1 MYNIV
6 TNQMCTLLSEEANI
20 LNFNKILDY
29 LLQSIK
35 EKKDQYKKT
44 PTYNNFILV
53 QNYII
58 FFMVLTLNLKKY
70 PSFIKTVFKGECDF
84 FHKLVEILK
93 EFPKKKSKILLG
105 IINNIFLE
113 EYKDIYFR
121 KEKDDELEEIFIN
134 ELKNFSS
141 IESDITSYYQKETYK
156 KMFKTLLDFTISY
169 NNFFSN
175 NTKITEEE
183 KPTYKLL
190 IAQSLIRVVFSKER
204 TKYFDQEKFYEYKV
218 IKRVIDKDME
228 ETVQKFG
235 DEYRTLFRKED
246 LCDDFIK
253 YMFFIFG
260 NTMMIESFVKPLK
273 NMLKKN
279 GIYLDSDFEIINN
292 KNSSSENKNKDITK
306 EEFDILVSEMIK
318 KLQETIPL
326 VLKILLRL
334 IYDSVREHFTIE
346 ADNYSPLYSSLI
358 FNFIISPRIQMIYSI
373 NPLNCVFIRSLNRLL
388 RNTCFNFK
396 FNADDPL
403 AEFNDI
409 IEKNN
414 KKMKNFI
421 KDYILKIKIQEDS
434 VKYSLKDLF
443 TEKYIIYP
451 NFLFYWDSRLLCSTI
466 QGGVDKIIEYM
477 DITGGNNTG

>member
-1 MYNIV
+1 MYDI
-6 TNQMCTLLSEEANI
+6 LSEEASVS
-20 LNFNKILDY
+20 NFNKILKY
-29 LLQSIK
+29 LLKSIEAKK
-35 EKKDQYKKT
+35 EQYKKN
-44 PTYNNFILV
+44 PTYNNFILI

-70 PSFIKTVFKGECDF
+70 PSFIKTVFTGECDF
-84 FHKLVEILK
+84 FHKLIEIVKDLS
-93 EFPKKKSKILLG
+93 KKKRKILLG
-105 IINNIFLE
+105 ILNNIFLE
-113 EYKDIYFR
+113 EYKNIYFR
-121 KEKDDELEEIFIN
+121 KDKDDELEEIYIR
-134 ELKNFSS
+134 ELNNFSS
-141 IESDITSYYQKETYK
+141 IESDITANYQKETYK
-156 KMFKTLLDFTISY
+156 KMFKILLDFTISY

-175 NTKITEEE
+175 NTKIPDEE
-183 KPTYKLL
+183 KPTYKLC
-190 IAQSLIRVVFSKER
+190 IAQSLIRVIFSKER
-204 TKYFDQEKFYEYKV
+204 TKYYNQEKFYEFKV

-228 ETVQKFG
+228 ETVKKFG

-279 GIYLDSDFEIINN
+279 GIDLDADFEVINDKNTNLTN
-292 KNSSSENKNKDITK
+292 KDKDITK
-306 EEFDILVSEMIK
+306 EEFDILVSEMINR
-318 KLQETIPL
+318 LQDTIPL

-334 IYDSVREHFTIE
+334 IYDSAREHFTIE
-346 ADNYSPLYSSLI
+346 VDNYSPLYSSLI

-373 NPLNCVFIRSLNRLL
+373 NPLNSVFIRSLNRLL

-396 FNADDPL
+396 FNEDDPL
-403 AEFNDI
+403 AVFNDI

-421 KDYILKIKIQEDS
+421 TEYILKIKINEDA

-451 NFLFYWDSRLLCSTI
+451 NFLFYWDSKLLCATI
-466 QGGVDKIIEYM
+466 QGGVENIIDYM
-477 DITGGNNTG
+477 DITAGNVGNNAG

>member
-1 MYNIV
+1 
-6 TNQMCTLLSEEANI
+6 MCNLLSEEASVE
-20 LNFNKILDY
+20 NFNKILHY
-29 LLQSIK
+29 LLKSIE
-35 EKKDQYKKT
+35 EKKEQYKKNH
-44 PTYNNFILV
+44 TYNNFILI

-84 FHKLVEILK
+84 FHKLVNTLK
-93 EFPKKKSKILLG
+93 DLSKKKRKTLLG

-121 KEKDDELEEIFIN
+121 KDKDEELENIYIS
-134 ELKNFSS
+134 ELNNFSS
-141 IESDITSYYQKETYK
+141 IESDFTSNYQKETYK
-156 KMFKTLLDFTISY
+156 KMFKILLDFTISY

-175 NTKITEEE
+175 NSKITEEE
-183 KPTYKLL
+183 KPTYKLC

-273 NMLKKN
+273 NMLKKK
-279 GIYLDSDFEIINN
+279 GINLDNEKNTN
-292 KNSSSENKNKDITK
+292 KEKNSNNDNKDKDITK
-306 EEFDILVSEMIK
+306 EEFDILVSEMIN
-318 KLQETIPL
+318 KLQDTIPL

-334 IYDSVREHFTIE
+334 IYDSVKEHFTIE
-346 ADNYSPLYSSLI
+346 DDNYSPLYSSLI

-421 KDYILKIKIQEDS
+421 KEHILKIKIQEDV

-451 NFLFYWDSRLLCSTI
+451 KFLFYWDSKLLCATTE
-466 QGGVDKIIEYM
+466 GGVDNIIDYM
-477 DITGGNNTG
+477 DITVGNS